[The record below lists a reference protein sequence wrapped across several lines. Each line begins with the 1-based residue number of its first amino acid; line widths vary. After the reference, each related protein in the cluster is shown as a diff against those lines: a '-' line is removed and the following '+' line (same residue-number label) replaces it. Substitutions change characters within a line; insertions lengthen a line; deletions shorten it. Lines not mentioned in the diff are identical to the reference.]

1 MSESTSLRSSATVF
15 ATPLVRIRHL
25 VDQAHSAEQAGEWTQ
40 ALERYAKAFSLVTSE
55 GDAAM
60 AAEILRCTGVVH
72 WQRGDGELAEEC
84 FDGSIEIALRADLPL
99 LRARALNCLAIVE
112 QFRGRIDRAREL
124 YGEAR
129 AIAGEL
135 QDDRTLA
142 MVDQNLGTLA
152 NIQGE
157 AAEALSSYKQALRG
171 FLRLNDTRGQV
182 WALINMGIAHTD
194 LGAWDDAE
202 RSFNEAFTVADAQRD
217 TANLGTIEA
226 NRAKL
231 YVRKGDHVAARESCD
246 RAFEIFARLGSR
258 RWLAETHRIYG
269 LLFRE
274 TGKRR
279 LALMHLKE
287 AASAAAASE
296 DRLCEAEAE
305 AEAALLHLQEERN
318 ADALRSLNRAHRLFT
333 ELHARRELLDIDARL
348 DGLESRYLE
357 VVRAWGEAIE
367 STDRYTAGH
376 CERVADYTCLLG
388 GAVGIHGRDLTW
400 LRMGAFLHDV
410 GKTEVPVDV
419 LNKPT
424 GLTSAEWE
432 LMKAHTTRGDEIV
445 AALDF
450 PWEIRPIVR
459 SHHEKWDGTGYP
471 DQLAGTDIPLHAR
484 ILCIADVFDALTT
497 TRSYRP
503 ALSRAEA
510 LRIMRQDAGRH
521 FDPEL
526 LDIFCSVLPPESR
539 SELPPVPPRI
549 GGRPEM
555 VAA

>member
-1 MSESTSLRSSATVF
+1 MKVSLSIDRGASAVVP
-15 ATPLVRIRHL
+15 TPLHQL
-25 VDQAHSAEQAGEWTQ
+25 LEQAREAERSGDWNV
-40 ALERYAKAFSLVTSE
+40 ALERYAEAFQRVAVD
-55 GDAAM
+55 GDPTIAAD
-60 AAEILRCTGVVH
+60 ILRATGVVH
-72 WQRGDGELAEEC
+72 WQRGDWELAEEHY
-84 FDGSIEIALRADLPL
+84 DASLAIAEAAGLGQQ
-99 LRARALNCLAIVE
+99 RARALNSMAILE
-112 QFRGRIDRAREL
+112 QFRGQIARAREL
-124 YGEAR
+124 YGTAR
-129 AIAGEL
+129 ALAEDLG
-135 QDDRTLA
+135 DDRTLA
-142 MVDQNLGTLA
+142 MLDQNLGTLA
-152 NIQGE
+152 NIQGDP
-157 AAEALSSYKQALRG
+157 ATALASYTSALRG
-171 FLRLNDTRGQV
+171 FRRLNDSRGQA
-182 WALINMGIAHTD
+182 WALANMGIAHTD
-194 LGAWDDAE
+194 LGAWDAAE
-202 RSFNEAFTVADAQRD
+202 SCFAQAFEVADALRD
-217 TANLGTIEA
+217 TATLGSTEIS
-226 NRAKL
+226 RAKL

-274 TGKRR
+274 SGKRR

-305 AEAALLHLQEERN
+305 SESALLHLQEERN
-318 ADALRSLNRAHRLFT
+318 ADALRSLNRAHRLFK

-348 DGLESRYLE
+348 DGLEGRYLE

-388 GAVGIHGRDLTW
+388 GAIGIHGRDLTW

-419 LNKPT
+419 LNKPSS
-424 GLTSAEWE
+424 LTPEEWE
-432 LMKAHTTRGDEIV
+432 LMKAHTTKGDEIV

-471 DQLAGTDIPLHAR
+471 DRLAGEEIPLHAR
-484 ILCIADVFDALTT
+484 ILGIADVFDALTT

-503 ALSRAEA
+503 ALSREEA
-510 LRIMRQDAGRH
+510 LRIMRNDAGRH

-526 LDIFCSVLPPESR
+526 LEIFCSILPPENR
-539 SELPPVPPRI
+539 SELPSVPPRI

>member
-1 MSESTSLRSSATVF
+1 MSISQATFGGAVAVRPMERLLEEAREAERS
-15 ATPLVRIRHL
+15 
-25 VDQAHSAEQAGEWTQ
+25 GEWTI
-40 ALERYAKAFSLVTSE
+40 ALERYADAFRRVTAD
-55 GDAAM
+55 GDAASV
-60 AAEILRCTGVVH
+60 ADILRATGVVH
-72 WQRGDGELAEEC
+72 WQRGDWELAEEHY
-84 FDGSIEIALRADLPL
+84 DASLAIAETCALGHQ
-99 LRARALNCLAIVE
+99 RARALNSMAILE
-112 QFRGRIDRAREL
+112 QFRGRIDRASEL
-124 YGEAR
+124 YGGAH
-129 AIAGEL
+129 AIAEQVG
-135 QDDRTLA
+135 DDRTLA
-142 MVDQNLGTLA
+142 MIDQNLGTLA
-152 NIQGE
+152 NIQGD
-157 AAEALSSYKQALRG
+157 AAKALESYTSALRG
-171 FLRLNDTRGQV
+171 FRRLNDSRGQA
-182 WALINMGIAHTD
+182 WALANMGIAHTD
-194 LGAWDDAE
+194 LGSWDEAE
-202 RSFNEAFTVADAQRD
+202 GCFAQAFEVADALRD
-217 TANLGTIEA
+217 TATLGSTEIS
-226 NRAKL
+226 RAKL
-231 YVRKGDHVAARESCD
+231 YVRKGDHAAARESCD

-318 ADALRSLNRAHRLFT
+318 AEALRSLNRAHRLFT

-348 DGLESRYLE
+348 DNLEGRYLE
-357 VVRAWGEAIE
+357 VVAAWGEAIE

-376 CERVADYTCLLG
+376 CQRVADYTCMLG
-388 GAVGIHGRDLTW
+388 GAIGIHGRDLTW

-410 GKTEVPVDV
+410 GKTEVPVEV
-419 LNKPT
+419 LNKPSS
-424 GLTSAEWE
+424 LTPEEWDM
-432 LMKAHTTRGDEIV
+432 MKAHTTKGDEIV
-445 AALDF
+445 ASLDF

-471 DQLAGTDIPLHAR
+471 DQLAGHDIPLHAR

-503 ALSRAEA
+503 ALSREEA
-510 LRIMRQDAGRH
+510 LRIMRRDAGRH

-526 LDIFCSVLPPESR
+526 LEIFCSVLPPENR
-539 SELPPVPPRI
+539 SDLPTVPPRI

>member
-1 MSESTSLRSSATVF
+1 MAASAAPASPMQQLLELAREAERS
-15 ATPLVRIRHL
+15 
-25 VDQAHSAEQAGEWTQ
+25 GEWTT
-40 ALERYAKAFSLVTSE
+40 ALEHYADAFRRVTVD
-55 GDAAM
+55 GDATAAADMLRAM
-60 AAEILRCTGVVH
+60 GVVH
-72 WQRGDGELAEEC
+72 WQRGDWEHAEEHYEA
-84 FDGSIEIALRADLPL
+84 SLAIAEASDLPQQH
-99 LRARALNCLAIVE
+99 ARALNSMAILE
-112 QFRGRIDRAREL
+112 QFRGQIGRAREL
-124 YGEAR
+124 YGSAR
-129 AIAGEL
+129 AIAAEHG
-135 QDDRTLA
+135 DDRTVA

-152 NIQGE
+152 NIEGD
-157 AAEALSSYKQALRG
+157 ATSALGSYTSALRG
-171 FLRLNDTRGQV
+171 FRRLNDSRGQA
-182 WALINMGIAHTD
+182 WALANMGIAHTD
-194 LGAWDDAE
+194 LGAWDEAE
-202 RSFNEAFTVADAQRD
+202 SCFAQAFEVADALRD
-217 TANLGTIEA
+217 TATLGSTEIS
-226 NRAKL
+226 RAKL
-231 YVRKGDHVAARESCD
+231 YVRKGDHAAARESCD
-246 RAFEIFARLGSR
+246 RAFEIFSRLGSR

-296 DRLCEAEAE
+296 DRLCEAESE

-318 ADALRSLNRAHRLFT
+318 ADALRSLNRAHRLFE

-410 GKTEVPVDV
+410 GKTEVPVEV

-424 GLTSAEWE
+424 GLTADEWE
-432 LMKAHTTRGDEIV
+432 MMKAHTTRGDEIV
-445 AALDF
+445 ASLDF

-471 DQLAGTDIPLHAR
+471 DRLAGNDIPLHAR

-503 ALSRAEA
+503 ALSRVEA

-526 LDIFCSVLPPESR
+526 LEIFCTILPPENR
-539 SELPPVPPRI
+539 SELPAVAPRM